1 MTFREF
7 TGKNVEE
14 AIRSAMKEYSA
25 ELSELDIEILSQGSR
40 GILGVGGEEAR
51 ILAAP
56 KSAVAAAETV
66 RDTAPEP
73 AEAPAREPRRASAP
87 PPPVE
92 MESMSET
99 MSEPMSEQVADLGRA
114 DAPPRRDG
122 GGRSRGGR
130 GRSDRDARG
139 GRGDRPFRDRP
150 PREPREDRPPR
161 EPAPF
166 IPGKPL
172 EELTEKERG
181 TLGEAKGVLE
191 ELLRLME
198 VPGTVEVATG
208 GETARLNV
216 RGSDLG
222 VLIGRR
228 GEKLAS
234 LQHIV
239 NLIVA
244 KKEGEYHRIAVDVE
258 NYRGRREEQLRDV
271 ADRAAKRVAADRQD
285 HPARADARHRAS
297 DRPHGAG
304 RERQGAHPERR
315 RRAEPPDRDPAGN
328 EGRIAGTNG
337 MQRDPEPLAGARAI
351 GRLEA
356 GGPWVGFGYRAGE
369 ARFVVEDPSGVLD
382 RPADGDLLLALA
394 IAYFADAAGDAPP
407 DLEATQSDLSSLVRR
422 LMDSEAEAGRRAL
435 LHEAIDAI
443 DDGLAGDAVAAKLE
457 AARSPRGDAVDP
469 VDPVELLVRKAA
481 EVAAGG

>member
-14 AIRSAMKEYSA
+14 AIRTAMKEFSA
-25 ELSELDIEILSQGSR
+25 ELSDLDIEILSQGSR

-66 RDTAPEP
+66 RDTSHDAPEP
-73 AEAPAREPRRASAP
+73 SPPRAAPTRRGAAAAPAP
-87 PPPVE
+87 PPADE
-92 MESMSET
+92 
-99 MSEPMSEQVADLGRA
+99 EPISEQVADLSRA
-114 DAPPRRDG
+114 DGGFRREP
-122 GGRSRGGR
+122 GGRDRGGR
-130 GRSDRDARG
+130 GRPERSPRG
-139 GRGDRPFRDRP
+139 GRGERPMRDRGDRP
-150 PREPREDRPPR
+150 PRPPREDRPPR

-172 EELTEKERG
+172 EELSEKERG
-181 TLGEAKGVLE
+181 TLEEAKGVLE

-198 VPGTVEVATG
+198 VPGTVEIATG

-271 ADRAAKRVAADRQD
+271 ADRAAKRVLQTGKIIQLEPM
-285 HPARADARHRAS
+285 PAI
-297 DRPHGAG
+297 
-304 RERQGAHPERR
+304 ERR
-315 RRAEPPDRDPAGN
+315 IVHMA
-328 EGRIAGTNG
+328 
-337 MQRDPEPLAGARAI
+337 L
-351 GRLEA
+351 
-356 GGPWVGFGYRAGE
+356 
-369 ARFVVEDPSGVLD
+369 VENPKV
-382 RPADGDLLLALA
+382 R
-394 IAYFADAAGDAPP
+394 
-407 DLEATQSDLSSLVRR
+407 TQSVGVEPNRR
-422 LMDSEAEAGRRAL
+422 IVILPAT
-435 LHEAIDAI
+435 
-443 DDGLAGDAVAAKLE
+443 K
-457 AARSPRGDAVDP
+457 
-469 VDPVELLVRKAA
+469 VE
-481 EVAAGG
+481 

>member
-14 AIRSAMKEYSA
+14 AIRSAMKEYGA
-25 ELSELDIEILSQGSR
+25 DLSELDIEILSQGSR

-66 RDTAPEP
+66 REAPPEL
-73 AEAPAREPRRASAP
+73 AEAPAPAREPRRSSAP
-87 PPPVE
+87 EPA
-92 MESMSET
+92 ET
-99 MSEPMSEQVADLGRA
+99 EPMAEPMAEPMSEQVADLGRA
-114 DAPPRRDG
+114 DDRPRRD

-130 GRSDRDARG
+130 GRDARG

-172 EELTEKERG
+172 DELTDKERG
-181 TLGEAKGVLE
+181 TLEEAKGVLE

-271 ADRAAKRVAADRQD
+271 ADRAAKRVLQTGKIIQLEPM
-285 HPARADARHRAS
+285 PAI
-297 DRPHGAG
+297 
-304 RERQGAHPERR
+304 ERR
-315 RRAEPPDRDPAGN
+315 IVHMALVE
-328 EGRIAGTNG
+328 NG
-337 MQRDPEPLAGARAI
+337 KVR
-351 GRLEA
+351 
-356 GGPWVGFGYRAGE
+356 
-369 ARFVVEDPSGVLD
+369 
-382 RPADGDLLLALA
+382 
-394 IAYFADAAGDAPP
+394 
-407 DLEATQSDLSSLVRR
+407 TQSVGVEPNRR
-422 LMDSEAEAGRRAL
+422 IVILPAT
-435 LHEAIDAI
+435 
-443 DDGLAGDAVAAKLE
+443 K
-457 AARSPRGDAVDP
+457 
-469 VDPVELLVRKAA
+469 VE
-481 EVAAGG
+481 

>member
-14 AIRSAMKEYSA
+14 AIRSAMKEYSSD
-25 ELSELDIEILSQGSR
+25 LSELDIEILSQGSR

-66 RDTAPEP
+66 RDAAPEP
-73 AEAPAREPRRASAP
+73 VEAPAPAREPRRAPAP
-87 PPPVE
+87 AAPTEEEP
-92 MESMSET
+92 MA
-99 MSEPMSEQVADLGRA
+99 EPMSEQVADLGRA
-114 DAPPRRDG
+114 DDRPRRDA

-130 GRSDRDARG
+130 GRDARG

-172 EELTEKERG
+172 DELTDKERG
-181 TLGEAKGVLE
+181 TLEEAKGVLE

-271 ADRAAKRVAADRQD
+271 ADQAAKRVLQTGKIIQLEPM
-285 HPARADARHRAS
+285 PAI
-297 DRPHGAG
+297 
-304 RERQGAHPERR
+304 ERR
-315 RRAEPPDRDPAGN
+315 IVHMALVE
-328 EGRIAGTNG
+328 NG
-337 MQRDPEPLAGARAI
+337 KVR
-351 GRLEA
+351 
-356 GGPWVGFGYRAGE
+356 
-369 ARFVVEDPSGVLD
+369 
-382 RPADGDLLLALA
+382 
-394 IAYFADAAGDAPP
+394 
-407 DLEATQSDLSSLVRR
+407 TQSVGVEPNRR
-422 LMDSEAEAGRRAL
+422 IVILPAT
-435 LHEAIDAI
+435 
-443 DDGLAGDAVAAKLE
+443 K
-457 AARSPRGDAVDP
+457 
-469 VDPVELLVRKAA
+469 VE
-481 EVAAGG
+481 

>member
-14 AIRSAMKEYSA
+14 AIRTAMKEYSA

-66 RDTAPEP
+66 RDASPEP
-73 AEAPAREPRRASAP
+73 AEPQAPTRQPRRSSSP
-87 PPPVE
+87 PPAE
-92 MESMSET
+92 A
-99 MSEPMSEQVADLGRA
+99 EPMQEPISEQVADLGRGDA
-114 DAPPRRDG
+114 APPRRDG
-122 GGRSRGGR
+122 GGRPRGGR
-130 GRSDRDARG
+130 GRSERDARG

-150 PREPREDRPPR
+150 PRAPREERPSR

-172 EELTEKERG
+172 EELTDKERG
-181 TLGEAKGVLE
+181 TLEEAKGVLI

-271 ADRAAKRVAADRQD
+271 ADRAAKRVLQTGKIIQLEPM
-285 HPARADARHRAS
+285 PAI
-297 DRPHGAG
+297 
-304 RERQGAHPERR
+304 ERR
-315 RRAEPPDRDPAGN
+315 IVHMALVE
-328 EGRIAGTNG
+328 NG
-337 MQRDPEPLAGARAI
+337 KVR
-351 GRLEA
+351 
-356 GGPWVGFGYRAGE
+356 
-369 ARFVVEDPSGVLD
+369 
-382 RPADGDLLLALA
+382 
-394 IAYFADAAGDAPP
+394 
-407 DLEATQSDLSSLVRR
+407 TQSVGVEPNRR
-422 LMDSEAEAGRRAL
+422 IVILPAT
-435 LHEAIDAI
+435 
-443 DDGLAGDAVAAKLE
+443 K
-457 AARSPRGDAVDP
+457 
-469 VDPVELLVRKAA
+469 VE
-481 EVAAGG
+481 

>member
-25 ELSELDIEILSQGSR
+25 DLAELDIEILSQGSR

-56 KSAVAAAETV
+56 KSAVAAADTV

-73 AEAPAREPRRASAP
+73 
-87 PPPVE
+87 
-92 MESMSET
+92 
-99 MSEPMSEQVADLGRA
+99 SEPMAPTRESSRPSRFAAPAPVTEGEPMGEPIAEPISEQMADLGRSE
-114 DAPPRRDG
+114 APPRPFRDRQPG
-122 GGRSRGGR
+122 DRSRGGR

-181 TLGEAKGVLE
+181 TLQEAKGVLE

-198 VPGTVEVATG
+198 VPGDVEIATG

-271 ADRAAKRVAADRQD
+271 ADRAAKRVLQTGKIIQLEPM
-285 HPARADARHRAS
+285 PAI
-297 DRPHGAG
+297 
-304 RERQGAHPERR
+304 ERR
-315 RRAEPPDRDPAGN
+315 IVHMA
-328 EGRIAGTNG
+328 
-337 MQRDPEPLAGARAI
+337 L
-351 GRLEA
+351 
-356 GGPWVGFGYRAGE
+356 
-369 ARFVVEDPSGVLD
+369 VENPKV
-382 RPADGDLLLALA
+382 R
-394 IAYFADAAGDAPP
+394 
-407 DLEATQSDLSSLVRR
+407 TQSVGVEPNRR
-422 LMDSEAEAGRRAL
+422 IVILPAT
-435 LHEAIDAI
+435 
-443 DDGLAGDAVAAKLE
+443 K
-457 AARSPRGDAVDP
+457 
-469 VDPVELLVRKAA
+469 VE
-481 EVAAGG
+481 

>member
-14 AIRSAMKEYSA
+14 AIRSAMKEFSA
-25 ELSELDIEILSQGSR
+25 ELADLDIEILSQGSR

-51 ILAAP
+51 ILAAA

-66 RDTAPEP
+66 RDTP
-73 AEAPAREPRRASAP
+73 AEPTEP
-87 PPPVE
+87 PPPRAAPAARRAAAAAPPTEEEAV
-92 MESMSET
+92 
-99 MSEPMSEQVADLGRA
+99 SEPVSEQVADLARTEGGF
-114 DAPPRRDG
+114 RRE
-122 GGRSRGGR
+122 RGGR
-130 GRSDRDARG
+130 GRGGQGRPDRDARG
-139 GRGDRPFRDRP
+139 GRSDRPMRDRPDRP
-150 PREPREDRPPR
+150 PRAPREDRPPR

-172 EELTEKERG
+172 DELTEKERG
-181 TLGEAKGVLE
+181 TLDQAKGVLE

-198 VPGTVEVATG
+198 VPGTVEIATG

-271 ADRAAKRVAADRQD
+271 ADRAAKRVLQTGKIIQLEPM
-285 HPARADARHRAS
+285 PAI
-297 DRPHGAG
+297 
-304 RERQGAHPERR
+304 ERR
-315 RRAEPPDRDPAGN
+315 IVHMA
-328 EGRIAGTNG
+328 
-337 MQRDPEPLAGARAI
+337 L
-351 GRLEA
+351 
-356 GGPWVGFGYRAGE
+356 
-369 ARFVVEDPSGVLD
+369 VENPKI
-382 RPADGDLLLALA
+382 R
-394 IAYFADAAGDAPP
+394 
-407 DLEATQSDLSSLVRR
+407 TQSVGVEPNRR
-422 LMDSEAEAGRRAL
+422 IVILPAT
-435 LHEAIDAI
+435 
-443 DDGLAGDAVAAKLE
+443 K
-457 AARSPRGDAVDP
+457 
-469 VDPVELLVRKAA
+469 VE
-481 EVAAGG
+481 

>member
-14 AIRSAMKEYSA
+14 AIRSAMKEFSA
-25 ELSELDIEILSQGSR
+25 DLADLDIEILSQGSR

-51 ILAAP
+51 ILAAA

-66 RDTAPEP
+66 RDIP
-73 AEAPAREPRRASAP
+73 AEQSEPPSPRAPAASRPAAAAP
-87 PPPVE
+87 PAEEEPV
-92 MESMSET
+92 
-99 MSEPMSEQVADLGRA
+99 SEQVADLARTE
-114 DAPPRRDG
+114 APPRD
-122 GGRSRGGR
+122 RGGR
-130 GRSDRDARG
+130 GRGGSGRSDRDARG
-139 GRGDRPFRDRP
+139 GRGERPMRDRSDRP
-150 PREPREDRPPR
+150 PRVPREDRPPR

-172 EELTEKERG
+172 EELTDKERG
-181 TLGEAKGVLE
+181 TLEEAKGVLE

-198 VPGTVEVATG
+198 VPGTVEIATG

-271 ADRAAKRVAADRQD
+271 ADRAAKRVLQTGKIIQLEPM
-285 HPARADARHRAS
+285 PAI
-297 DRPHGAG
+297 
-304 RERQGAHPERR
+304 ERR
-315 RRAEPPDRDPAGN
+315 IVHMA
-328 EGRIAGTNG
+328 
-337 MQRDPEPLAGARAI
+337 L
-351 GRLEA
+351 
-356 GGPWVGFGYRAGE
+356 
-369 ARFVVEDPSGVLD
+369 VENPKV
-382 RPADGDLLLALA
+382 R
-394 IAYFADAAGDAPP
+394 
-407 DLEATQSDLSSLVRR
+407 TQSVGVEPNRR
-422 LMDSEAEAGRRAL
+422 IVILPAT
-435 LHEAIDAI
+435 
-443 DDGLAGDAVAAKLE
+443 K
-457 AARSPRGDAVDP
+457 
-469 VDPVELLVRKAA
+469 VE
-481 EVAAGG
+481 

>member
-14 AIRSAMKEYSA
+14 AIRTAMKEFSA
-25 ELSELDIEILSQGSR
+25 ELSDLDIEILSQGSR

-56 KSAVAAAETV
+56 KAAVAAAETV
-66 RDTAPEP
+66 RDAAAEP
-73 AEAPAREPRRASAP
+73 AEPAPPRPLPAARRGAAAAP
-87 PPPVE
+87 PPAE
-92 MESMSET
+92 
-99 MSEPMSEQVADLGRA
+99 EPISEQVADLART
-114 DAPPRRDG
+114 DG
-122 GGRSRGGR
+122 GFRREPGGRGRGGRGGPDRDSRGGR
-130 GRSDRDARG
+130 GERPMR
-139 GRGDRPFRDRP
+139 DRPDRP
-150 PREPREDRPPR
+150 PRVPREDRPAR

-172 EELTEKERG
+172 EELSEKERG
-181 TLGEAKGVLE
+181 TLVEAKGVLE

-198 VPGTVEVATG
+198 VPGTVEIATG

-271 ADRAAKRVAADRQD
+271 ADRAAKRVLQTGKIIQLEPM
-285 HPARADARHRAS
+285 PAI
-297 DRPHGAG
+297 
-304 RERQGAHPERR
+304 ERR
-315 RRAEPPDRDPAGN
+315 IVHMALVEN
-328 EGRIAGTNG
+328 
-337 MQRDPEPLAGARAI
+337 PEVR
-351 GRLEA
+351 
-356 GGPWVGFGYRAGE
+356 
-369 ARFVVEDPSGVLD
+369 
-382 RPADGDLLLALA
+382 
-394 IAYFADAAGDAPP
+394 
-407 DLEATQSDLSSLVRR
+407 TQSVGVEPNRR
-422 LMDSEAEAGRRAL
+422 IVILP
-435 LHEAIDAI
+435 
-443 DDGLAGDAVAAKLE
+443 AVK
-457 AARSPRGDAVDP
+457 
-469 VDPVELLVRKAA
+469 VE
-481 EVAAGG
+481 